1 MFTVSFPTN
10 FTVNRW
16 LRRGA
21 GTVLDAVLPPR
32 CLKCGEIVDSQGA
45 LCVGCWST
53 LSLLGPPCCACC
65 GYPFEFDL
73 GADTLCGAC
82 STNRPIFGRAR
93 AVFRYD
99 EASRDLILS
108 FKHADRTDGAPAFA
122 QWLARAGAGLIADI
136 DLIVPVPLHWSRL
149 FSRRFNQAA
158 LLALAL
164 GKRSG
169 KPVEPLALRRR
180 RATETQGHKGRLAR
194 FRNIKGAILADP
206 RRTDSIRG
214 KRVLL
219 IDDVVTT
226 GATVTACTRALLGA
240 GAKTVDVLALAQVV
254 RHM

>member
-1 MFTVSFPTN
+1 MLTGN
-10 FTVNRW
+10 FTASRW
-16 LRRGA
+16 LRRGF

-32 CLKCGEIVDSQGA
+32 CLKCGTIVDSPGA
-45 LCVGCWST
+45 LCADCWSS
-53 LSLLGPPCCACC
+53 LNLLGPPCCACC

-73 GADTLCGAC
+73 GEGALCGAC
-82 STNRPIFGRAR
+82 SVSRPIFDRAR

-108 FKHADRTDGAPAFA
+108 FKHADRTDSAPAFA
-122 QWLARAGAGLIADI
+122 LWLARAGAALIADA

-169 KPVEPLALRRR
+169 KPVEPLALKRR
-180 RATETQGHKGRLAR
+180 RATEVQGHKGRLAR
-194 FRNIKGAILADP
+194 FRNVKGAILADP
-206 RRTDSIRG
+206 KRESVIRG
-214 KRVLL
+214 KRILL

-226 GATVTACTRALLGA
+226 GATVSACAKALFSA
-240 GAKTVDVLALAQVV
+240 GAKTVDILALAQVV
-254 RHM
+254 RPT

>member
-1 MFTVSFPTN
+1 MLNGN

-16 LRRGA
+16 LKRGA
-21 GTVLDAVLPPR
+21 GAVLDAVLPPR
-32 CLKCGEIVDSQGA
+32 CLKCGEIVESQGA
-45 LCVGCWST
+45 LCAGCWSGLNF
-53 LSLLGPPCCACC
+53 LSPPCCACC

-73 GADTLCGAC
+73 GVGALCGAC
-82 STNRPIFGRAR
+82 SVSRPVFERAR

-99 EASRDLILS
+99 DASRDLILS

-122 QWLARAGAGLIADI
+122 QWLARAGADLIAEA

-158 LLALAL
+158 LLAFAL
-164 GKRSG
+164 GKRTN
-169 KPVEPLALRRR
+169 KPVEALALKRR

-194 FRNIKGAILADP
+194 FRNIKGAIAADP
-206 RRTDSIRG
+206 RRAVAVRG

-226 GATVTACTRALLGA
+226 GATASACTKALLGA
-240 GAKTVDVLALAQVV
+240 GAKAVDVLALAQVV
-254 RHM
+254 RPM